1 MTAAEDGPLRAAT
14 GSTMEVIVLGYDG
27 CLGAGLIGAV
37 DMLKL
42 AWLTISKDQNREPIS
57 VSTASFDG
65 QPIQD
70 SSGRRLKVDGSVT
83 ADAASAV
90 IVPGYLSDDGD
101 RFLGAASIAA
111 AAAWL
116 RRQHALGALVCGSCS
131 GVFLLGEAGLLDGR
145 RCTTTWWRH
154 DELRD
159 RYPRADA
166 QWGAP
171 LLEDSRVVTAGGP
184 LSWIDLCLHVIRALY
199 GASAAKIAAD
209 FTVVDT
215 VPSTQSTYVPPG
227 HLAASDPFLLKA
239 EHIIRQAGD
248 APLTVLGLA
257 RGLGTSVRTLHRH
270 LERASGE
277 TPKRFIER
285 VRFEAARTLLET
297 TTHSVK
303 RLAASAG
310 YADEASFRRA
320 FSRYSGMTPGAYRRW
335 AQARKNSFRVT

>member
-1 MTAAEDGPLRAAT
+1 
-14 GSTMEVIVLGYDG
+14 MEVTVLGYDG

-37 DMLKL
+37 DMLQL
-42 AWLTISKDQNREPIS
+42 SWVTISKDENREPIS

-70 SSGRRLKVDGSVT
+70 SSGRRLEVDRSIT
-83 ADAASAV
+83 AIPASAV
-90 IVPGYLSDDGD
+90 IVPGYLCDDGD
-101 RFLGAASIAA
+101 RFLGTASIDA

-166 QWGAP
+166 LWGAS
-171 LLEDSRVVTAGGP
+171 LIEDGRVVTAGGP
-184 LSWIDLCLHVIRALY
+184 MSWIDLCLHVIRSLY
-199 GASAAKIAAD
+199 GASAAKVAAD

-215 VPSTQSTYVPPG
+215 VPSTQFNYVPLG

-257 RGLGTSVRTLHRH
+257 RALGTSARTLHRY
-270 LERASGE
+270 LQRASGE
-277 TPKRFIER
+277 TPKHFIER
-285 VRFEAARTLLET
+285 IRFEATRTLLET
-297 TTHSVK
+297 TAHNVK
-303 RLAASAG
+303 RLASRAG

-335 AQARKNSFRVT
+335 VQARQK